1 MPTMLIHM
9 LNEDPILAD
18 ADELPQ
24 RTDNLLI
31 VKNPRRKDGK
41 DLSYLDA
48 SVTNIILPVSRVSFI
63 EIMSS
68 EKEEDI
74 ITFVRE

>member
-1 MPTMLIHM
+1 MPTVLIHM

-18 ADELPQ
+18 VDELPQ
-24 RTDNLLI
+24 KSDSLLV

-48 SVTNIILPVSRVSFI
+48 SVTTIILPVSRVSLI